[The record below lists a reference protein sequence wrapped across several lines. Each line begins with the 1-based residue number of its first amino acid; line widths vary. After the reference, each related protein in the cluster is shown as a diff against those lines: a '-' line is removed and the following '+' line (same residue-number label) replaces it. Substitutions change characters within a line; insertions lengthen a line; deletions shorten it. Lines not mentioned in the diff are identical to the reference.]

1 MVRAPFPLPL
11 PPPKPSK
18 DAAQAVKRIHQDF
31 FRPMTVQTLTEILGF
46 TSMEVTQFFIEEQE
60 GIQYL
65 HLACKHQHDV
75 ALCPRCQQAASRGY
89 DHKKRSVRHLEV
101 FGMRTIIH
109 FDKRRF
115 DCEVC
120 GQPFSEILNWI
131 DPKRRQTRAYEKYI
145 FQQVKN
151 KTPRKHIALQE
162 GLSETTVLDIFKK
175 KVKEERRRVETGK
188 TRVLGVD
195 EISIRKGHKN
205 YALVLTDIARR
216 CVLEVFDNRL
226 QETFGKW
233 IDGLGKEEKRA
244 IKVVSM
250 DMWNPYRHIVRRKLP
265 WAEIVADR
273 FHVVK
278 QLNHQLNL
286 LRRKMQREAQKTDP
300 ELVEVL
306 KGSRWILLKNR
317 DDLTLKDEKK
327 LRLIL
332 DACPEIR
339 QVYLLKE
346 EFRTIC
352 NKIKDR
358 KQVER
363 FLRGWCYKAEATGNR
378 YLHKFVK
385 TLRNWWTE
393 FLNYF
398 DEGITQG
405 FVEGTNRA
413 IRGIINRAFGFRD
426 FANFRWQVL
435 TELGDT

>member
-1 MVRAPFPLPL
+1 MVCAPFPLPL

-18 DAAQAVKRIHQDF
+18 DAAKAAKRIHQDF
-31 FRPMTVQTLTEILGF
+31 FRPITARTLTELLGF
-46 TSMEVTQFFIEEQE
+46 AGMEVTQFFIEEQD
-60 GIQYL
+60 GVQYL
-65 HLACKHQHDV
+65 HLGCEHQHDV
-75 ALCPRCQQAASRGY
+75 AICPRCQQAAPSGY
-89 DHKKRSVRHLEV
+89 DHKERSVRHLDV

-109 FDKRRF
+109 FEMRRF

-120 GQPFSEILNWI
+120 GKPFSEILNWI
-131 DPKRRQTRAYEKYI
+131 APKRRQTREYEEHI

-151 KTPRKHIALQE
+151 KTPRKHVALQE
-162 GLSETTVLDIFKK
+162 GLSEATVLDIFKK
-175 KVKEERRRVETGK
+175 KVKEERRGAGQGK
-188 TRVLGVD
+188 IRVLGVD
-195 EISIRKGHKN
+195 EISVRKGHKN
-205 YALVLTDIARR
+205 YALVLTDIERR

-286 LRRKMQREAQKTDP
+286 LRRKMQREAQKTAP

-317 DDLTLKDEKK
+317 VDLTPKDEKK

-358 KQVER
+358 KQAER
-363 FLRGWCYKAEATGNR
+363 FLRAWCYKAEATGNR
-378 YLHKFVK
+378 YLRKFVK

-413 IRGIINRAFGFRD
+413 IRGIINRAFGFRN

>member
-1 MVRAPFPLPL
+1 MVRPPFPLPL
-11 PPPKPSK
+11 PPPKPDK
-18 DAAQAVKRIHQDF
+18 DAAKAAKRIHQDF
-31 FRPMTVQTLTEILGF
+31 FRPITAQTLSKLPGF
-46 TSMEVTQFFIEEQE
+46 PGIEVTHFFMEKQD
-60 GIQYL
+60 GIQRL
-65 HLACKHQHDV
+65 HLDCEHQHDV
-75 ALCPRCQQAASRGY
+75 AMCPRCQQAAHSGY
-89 DHKKRSVRHLEV
+89 DHKERSARHLDV
-101 FGMRTIIH
+101 SGMRTIIH

-120 GQPFSEILNWI
+120 GKPFSEILNWI
-131 DPKRRQTRAYEKYI
+131 DPRRRQTREYEDHI
-145 FQQVKN
+145 FQQVK
-151 KTPRKHIALQE
+151 KTPRKHIALKE
-162 GLSETTVLDIFKK
+162 GLSESTVLDIFKK
-175 KVKEERRRVETGK
+175 KVKEERRDIKGGMV
-188 TRVLGVD
+188 RVLGVD
-195 EISIRKGHKN
+195 EISVRKGHKN
-205 YALVLTDIARR
+205 YALVLTDIERR

-233 IDGLGKEEKRA
+233 IEELSKEEKRA

-250 DMWNPYRHIVRRKLP
+250 DMWNPYRQIVRRKLP
-265 WAEIVADR
+265 KANIVADR

-300 ELVEVL
+300 ELAEIL

-317 DDLTLKDEKK
+317 DDLKPRDEKK

-358 KQVER
+358 KQAER
-363 FLRGWCYKAEATGNR
+363 FLRAWCYKAEATGSR
-378 YLHKFVK
+378 HLGKFVK
-385 TLRNWWTE
+385 TLRNWWEE

>member
-1 MVRAPFPLPL
+1 MVRPPFPLPL
-11 PPPKPSK
+11 PAPKPDK
-18 DAAQAVKRIHQDF
+18 DAAKAAKRIHQDF
-31 FRPMTVQTLTEILGF
+31 FQPVTAQTLTGLLGF
-46 TSMEVTQFFIEEQE
+46 PGIEVTHFFIEEQD

-65 HLACKHQHDV
+65 HLNCDHQHDV
-75 ALCPRCQQAASRGY
+75 AMCPRCQQPAHSGY
-89 DHKKRSVRHLEV
+89 DHKERSVRHLDV

-109 FDKRRF
+109 FDQRRF

-120 GQPFSEILNWI
+120 GKPFSEILNWI
-131 DPKRRQTRAYEKYI
+131 DPKRRQTRAYEDHI
-145 FQQVKN
+145 FQQVK
-151 KTPRKHIALQE
+151 KTPRKHVALKE
-162 GLSETTVLDIFKK
+162 GLSESTVLDIFKK
-175 KVKEERRRVETGK
+175 KVKEERRGTGEGK
-188 TRVLGVD
+188 IRVLGVD
-195 EISIRKGHKN
+195 EISVRKGHKN
-205 YALVLTDIARR
+205 YALVLTDIDRR

-233 IDGLGKEEKRA
+233 IDELSKEEKRA

-250 DMWNPYRHIVRRKLP
+250 DMWNPYRQIVRRKLP
-265 WAEIVADR
+265 KAEIVADR

-300 ELVEVL
+300 ELAEIL

-317 DDLTLKDEKK
+317 DNLKPKDEKK

-358 KQVER
+358 KQAER
-363 FLRGWCYKAEATGNR
+363 FLRAWCYKAEATGSR
-378 YLHKFVK
+378 YLRKFVK
-385 TLRNWWTE
+385 TLRNWWKE

-435 TELGDT
+435 IELGDT

>member
-1 MVRAPFPLPL
+1 MVRPPFPLPL
-11 PPPKPSK
+11 PPPKPDK
-18 DAAQAVKRIHQDF
+18 DAAKAAKRIHQDF
-31 FRPMTVQTLTEILGF
+31 FRPITSQTLTELLGF
-46 TSMEVTQFFIEEQE
+46 PGIEVTHFFIEEQG

-65 HLACKHQHDV
+65 HLDCDHQHDV
-75 ALCPRCQQAASRGY
+75 AICPRCQQPAHSGY
-89 DHKKRSVRHLEV
+89 DHKRRSVRHLDM

-109 FDKRRF
+109 YDQRRF

-120 GQPFSEILNWI
+120 GKPFSEILNWI
-131 DPKRRQTRAYEKYI
+131 DPKRRQTRDYEDHI
-145 FQQVKN
+145 FQQVK
-151 KTPRKHIALQE
+151 KTPRKHVALKE
-162 GLSETTVLDIFKK
+162 GLSESTVLDIFKK
-175 KVKEERRRVETGK
+175 KVKEERRGIEKGK
-188 TRVLGVD
+188 LRVLGVD
-195 EISIRKGHKN
+195 EISVRKGHKN
-205 YALVLTDIARR
+205 YALVLTDIERR

-233 IDGLGKEEKRA
+233 IDGLSKEEKRA

-250 DMWNPYRHIVRRKLP
+250 DMWNPYRQIVRRKLP
-265 WAEIVADR
+265 KAEIVADR

-286 LRRKMQREAQKTDP
+286 LRRKMQRVAQKTDP
-300 ELVEVL
+300 ELAEIL

-317 DDLTLKDEKK
+317 ADLKPRDEKK
-327 LRLIL
+327 LKLIL

-358 KQVER
+358 KQAER
-363 FLRGWCYKAEATGNR
+363 FLRAWCYEAEATGSR
-378 YLHKFVK
+378 YLRKFVK
-385 TLRNWWTE
+385 TLRNWWEE